1 MERRTFFRT
10 TMAAAVA
17 ASIPR
22 RVHAGLPA
30 WTAAQDPTD
39 VIAVRGDGSKVTIR
53 GAALKEL
60 RKNLRGRL
68 LLPSNEGYD
77 VARQVLNPS
86 IDKRPAFIVQAT
98 GTADVRTA
106 VAFARESSLLVA
118 VKCGGHSFSGQS
130 TCDQGMMIDLSPF
143 RAVRVDPIT
152 RRAWVAGG
160 TLLGQLDHEALS
172 HGLVTTMGTVSH
184 TGVGG
189 LTTGGGFGRLARK
202 HGLAIDNLL
211 SVDVV
216 TADGRFHHASKDENA
231 DLFWGVRGGGG
242 NFGIVT
248 SFEFRLHPMNR
259 KVIGGDIVF
268 PIARARDVLGF
279 YADYTLAAP
288 DDLYLDFVMVHPPGG
303 APGNILLHTCYSGP
317 ENTASRVLDPIRKL
331 GNPVADQIRA
341 IDYAELQRSGDVSDP
356 RAMGTYLKSG
366 FTKAITPDLIKAIIG
381 GFEPHPARATLI
393 FSQHC
398 GGAIGRVPTEEM
410 AFAHRDAQHNL
421 LTAVAW
427 KTGDDSAP
435 HMKRARDYWS
445 TLEPFT
451 SGWYVNEVADESAGV
466 INANYR
472 QNYKRLVA
480 VKATYDPTNLFRL
493 NANVK
498 PG

>member
-1 MERRTFFRT
+1 
-10 TMAAAVA
+10 MAAAIA
-17 ASIPR
+17 ASVPR
-22 RVHAGLPA
+22 RAFAGVR
-30 WTAAQDPTD
+30 WTAFQDPTD
-39 VIAVRGDGSKVTIR
+39 VLAVRGDGSKVTVK

-68 LLPSNEGYD
+68 LLASNDGYEQ
-77 VARQVLNPS
+77 ARHVLNPS
-86 IDKRPAFIVQAT
+86 IDKRPALIVQAT

-106 VAFARESSLLVA
+106 VAFAKESNLLLA

-130 TCDQGMMIDLSPF
+130 TCDSGMMIDLSPF
-143 RAVRVDPIT
+143 RAVRVDPVT

-172 HGLVTTMGTVSH
+172 HGMVTTMGTVSH

-202 HGLAIDNLL
+202 FGLAIDNLL

-216 TADGRFHHASKDENA
+216 TADGAFHHASRDENA

-248 SFEFRLHPMNR
+248 TFEFRLHPMNR
-259 KVIGGDIVF
+259 KVVGGDIVF
-268 PIARARDVLGF
+268 PIAKARDVLSF
-279 YADYTLAAP
+279 YADYTLDAP
-288 DDLYLDFVMVHPPGG
+288 DDLYLDYGMVYPPGG
-303 APGNILLHTCYSGP
+303 ADGVVSLSVCYTGP
-317 ENTASRVLDPIRKL
+317 ENTAARVLEPLRRIGTPL
-331 GNPVADQIRA
+331 ADQIKA
-341 IDYAELQRSGDVSDP
+341 MDYADLQRSGDVSDP
-356 RAMGTYLKSG
+356 RAMGMYLKSG
-366 FTKAITPDLIKAIIG
+366 FTTRIAPELITAIVE
-381 GFEPHPARATLI
+381 GFEPHPARATLL
-393 FSQHC
+393 FTQHC
-398 GGAIGRVPTEEM
+398 GGAIGRIATEDA

-427 KTGDDSAP
+427 KAGDDSAP
-435 HMKRARDYWS
+435 HMKRARDYWT

-451 SGWYVNEVADESAGV
+451 SGWYVNEVADEPAGV

-472 QNYKRLVA
+472 QNYKRMVE
-480 VKATYDPTNLFRL
+480 VKTKYDPTNLFRL

-498 PG
+498 PTV